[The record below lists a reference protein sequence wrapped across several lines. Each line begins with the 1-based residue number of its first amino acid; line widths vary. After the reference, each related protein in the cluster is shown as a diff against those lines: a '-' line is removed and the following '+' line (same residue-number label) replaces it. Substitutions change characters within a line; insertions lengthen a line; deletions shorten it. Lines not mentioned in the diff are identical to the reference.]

1 MERMKII
8 FRIDMRKR
16 IVLKEE
22 YPEKYLLLGG
32 RALTSRILLDEVD
45 PTCEP
50 LGYKNKLIIAPGLL
64 GGTSAPCSGRLSI
77 GGKSPLTN
85 GIKESNSGG
94 TAAIKLA
101 KLSIN
106 AIILENQPENN
117 EWCSLKISKD
127 GIEIIDAT
135 DVVGSGNYKT
145 VEYYQ
150 HKYGDKISVISIG
163 SAGENQYRASAIS
176 ITDMEGLPTRHCGRG
191 GLGAVMGSKK
201 IKAILIDDAGS
212 PGVEIKDKIRFKQIA
227 KEWIKTLISTK
238 KVLTEYGTASL
249 IEPMNVLGCIPTNN
263 FSYGTFKGAF
273 LINANKLQEIIK
285 QRGGKQGIP
294 CHPGCVIKCS
304 KKFND
309 INGIY
314 LTSGLEY
321 ETLALM
327 GANCGIDDLDI
338 IAQMNRFC
346 DDIGLDTMEIGVT
359 LGVIME
365 SGLINFGD
373 GKEALKLLQQIR
385 QKTILGRLIVQGA
398 ALTGKVLGVRRI
410 PVVKNQGI
418 SGYDPRGLKGTG
430 VTYITSPQ
438 GADHTAGN
446 CLPGRT
452 GYRVETS
459 KILDVQKSEGQA
471 DLSLD
476 LQIMAAVCDFAGLCF
491 FVGTTKETMEITTEL
506 INAKYGTGL
515 DINNI
520 IEMGKEVL
528 RTEREFNRKAG
539 FTNIDDQLPEFFYN
553 EKLLPKDLVFD
564 VPEEE
569 IKRKIDF

>member
-1 MERMKII
+1 MNEGQLIL
-8 FRIDMRKR
+8 RIDMKRKK
-16 IVLKEE
+16 ILKQMV
-22 YPEKYLLLGG
+22 PEKYFLLGG
-32 RALTSRILLDEVD
+32 RGLTSKILLDEVD

-77 GGKSPLTN
+77 GGKSPLTG

-101 KLSIN
+101 KLGVK
-106 AIILENQPENN
+106 AVIIENIPEDN
-117 EWCSLKISKD
+117 EWYSIKIGFNK
-127 GIEIIDAT
+127 IEIIT
-135 DVVGSGNYKT
+135 DKDIIGADNYET

-150 HKYGDKISVISIG
+150 KKYGNKIAVISIG
-163 SAGENQYRASAIS
+163 PAGENKYQAASIS
-176 ITDMEGLPTRHCGRG
+176 ITDMEGLPTRHCARG
-191 GLGAVMGSKK
+191 GLGALMGSKK
-201 IKAILIDDAGS
+201 LKAILIDDTEAL
-212 PGVEIKDKIRFKQIA
+212 GVEIKDKIRFKQIA
-227 KEWIKTLISTK
+227 KEWIKTLVSTK
-238 KVLTEYGTASL
+238 KVLTEYGTANL
-249 IEPMNVLGCIPTNN
+249 VEPMNTLGCMPTNN
-263 FSYGTFKGAF
+263 FSYGTFKGAS

-304 KKFND
+304 KNFND

-321 ETLALM
+321 ETLALL

-346 DDIGLDTMEIGVT
+346 DDIGVDTMEMGVT

-385 QKTILGRLIVQGA
+385 QKTILGRLIAQGA
-398 ALTGKVLGVRRI
+398 ALTGKVLGVKRI
-410 PVVKNQGI
+410 PVVKNQGL
-418 SGYDPRGLKGTG
+418 SGYDPRGAKGTG
-430 VTYITSPQ
+430 VTYITSSQ

-446 CLPGRT
+446 CLPGRI
-452 GYRVETS
+452 GFRPETS
-459 KILDVQKSEGQA
+459 KILDTQKPEGQA

-476 LQIMAAVCDFAGLCF
+476 LQIMTAVCDFAGLCF
-491 FVGTTKETMEITTEL
+491 FVGSTKETMEITAEL

-515 DINNI
+515 DINSI

-553 EKLLPKDLVFD
+553 EKLTPKNLEFD
-564 VPEEE
+564 VPKEEVD
-569 IKRKIDF
+569 KALDF